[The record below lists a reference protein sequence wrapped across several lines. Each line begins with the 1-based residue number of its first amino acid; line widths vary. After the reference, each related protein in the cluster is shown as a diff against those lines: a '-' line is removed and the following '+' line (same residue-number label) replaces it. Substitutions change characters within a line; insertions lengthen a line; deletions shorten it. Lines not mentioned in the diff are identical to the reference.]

1 MKVYSPNLRK
11 CSKNKTLNESF
22 LFNLKSVTKK
32 LKKPPIDLVGG
43 FVMYFIQ
50 QTQKDDCGFA
60 CLKMILATLHKD
72 KNYLFLPQDESHGL
86 YSYAELIK
94 IGKEHGV
101 NFQPLKAMEKEG
113 LINCSTFPF
122 LATITLDEGVKHAVV
137 VIKVKKKVTYIDPRS
152 GKVTVSFKKFIEIWD
167 GTGLF
172 PESYEKMKYPYE
184 VMEPIKTSSKVFLS
198 LIQIIAGIFA
208 ILGVYFIK
216 DDPKTRGP
224 ALFLALAIIT
234 ELVMKAIAYSIMKKL
249 DNYFFDEYRIPKKN
263 YKDYIKRYEEYKRV
277 SLSSPMN
284 FLLIALFTLGLVA
297 IVLLN
302 DINNIMLVVVPLVLA
317 LFDAIFIAPMMK
329 KKKHEIAQLED
340 RLDSAKTADG
350 LRAKVKDVHTKAYNY
365 SYIDI
370 ATRYLY
376 AGVIV
381 LTALLTMHICG
392 ISSFPYIIFYSCISL
407 TLFKSLDSLLSF
419 GDRIEEMN
427 NIKVKLSNVV
437 NRK

>member
-1 MKVYSPNLRK
+1 
-11 CSKNKTLNESF
+11 
-22 LFNLKSVTKK
+22 
-32 LKKPPIDLVGG
+32 
-43 FVMYFIQ
+43 MYFIQ

-72 KNYLFLPQDESHGL
+72 KNFLFLPQDESHGA
-86 YSYAELIK
+86 YSYAELK
-94 IGKEHGV
+94 NIGKEYGV

-122 LATITLDEGVKHAVV
+122 LATITLDDGAKHAVMV
-137 VIKVKKKVTYIDPRS
+137 TKVKKRVTYVDPRS
-152 GKVTVSFKKFIEIWD
+152 GNVTVSFKKFIEIWD

-184 VMEPIKTSSKVFLS
+184 VMEPIKMSSKVLLS
-198 LIQIIAGIFA
+198 LIQIIACVFA

-216 DDPKTRGP
+216 DDTKIWVP
-224 ALFLALAIIT
+224 ALFLLLAIIT
-234 ELVMKAIAYSIMKKL
+234 ELLMRAIAYSIMKKL

-284 FLLIALFTLGLVA
+284 FILIALFTLGLVA

-302 DINNIMLVVVPLVLA
+302 DVHNVMLVIVPLVLA
-317 LFDAIFIAPMMK
+317 VFDALLVAPMMK
-329 KKKHEIAQLED
+329 KKKQEIEILED
-340 RLDSAKTADG
+340 RLDGAKTADE
-350 LRAKVKDVHTKAYNY
+350 LREKVKEVHKKAYNY

-370 ATRYLY
+370 ASRYLY

-381 LTALLTMHICG
+381 LTALLTMHLCG

-407 TLFKSLDSLLSF
+407 TLFKSLNNLLSF
-419 GDRIEEMN
+419 GDRIEELN